1 VPEVVERIV
10 DEVIENCETD
20 YEAIKFVEKFL
31 LENYTYD
38 NTVLNNYGSGDAV
51 VSFLTGKDRVGN
63 HLDFVSAYA
72 IILRAAGI
80 PCRLALGYKLLPGVK
95 YQVCMQIRSILSEI
109 KFEDY
114 GWVPMDVFPYDV
126 FTVRRKK
133 Q

>member
-72 IILRAAGI
+72 II
-80 PCRLALGYKLLPGVK
+80 
-95 YQVCMQIRSILSEI
+95 
-109 KFEDY
+109 
-114 GWVPMDVFPYDV
+114 
-126 FTVRRKK
+126 
-133 Q
+133 

>member
-38 NTVLNNYGSGDAV
+38 NTVLNNYGAAMRWFIPYRKRQG
-51 VSFLTGKDRVGN
+51 GN

-72 IILRAAGI
+72 IILRAAAFHADLRWAI
-80 PCRLALGYKLLPGVK
+80 NFCPVSNTRW
-95 YQVCMQIRSILSEI
+95 CMQISLYLSRD
-109 KFEDY
+109 K
-114 GWVPMDVFPYDV
+114 V
-126 FTVRRKK
+126 
-133 Q
+133 